1 MAKKTGTKEPA
12 PKKEKKKKER
22 RRGKGE
28 GTIVPHASGLFMAQI
43 SLGRDPLTG
52 KRIRPTIY
60 DDSEVGVQKKLRKLL
75 IKKDL
80 GKSVKPNKTL
90 VGEWIRI
97 WLDIYSKPN
106 VGIGTWDGYDLNF
119 TNHIENS
126 FIARKTMSGLTTD
139 DLQVY
144 YNMKLLNGRKDG
156 KGGLSTRFVKA
167 IHTVISSAFD
177 QAVTSGHLEKNPASG
192 VRISNKRRPKIKI
205 WNKEQMALYLKAIKK
220 DRLYAAFVTDSK
232 SGLRKSELL
241 ALRWSDIDFSTGLTK
256 IERGWVRSPKGTLYL
271 SDLKSEN
278 SERTLV
284 FSTDLLKVLLE
295 HKSRQDEE
303 KKTAGKNYI
312 DNGLVFCREDG
323 SYINPST
330 FTRRHYDLTAKA
342 KLPRIS
348 VHALRH
354 SISTALLESGK
365 VDLKQIQEMLGHK
378 DISTTGNY
386 YTDVLERMKQKTSE
400 LIDNLIQT
408 EETPAQASLPAAQPS
423 ASDLA
428 EEESVEAKNVI
439 DFATRRNEKLFIAS
453 NGQKQKNREKAQKP

>member
-1 MAKKTGTKEPA
+1 MAEKTGIKEPA
-12 PKKEKKKKER
+12 PKKEKKKKDR

-43 SLGRDPLTG
+43 SLGRDPVTG

-126 FIARKTMSGLTTD
+126 FIARKTMSELTTD

-167 IHTVISSAFD
+167 IHTVINSAFD
-177 QAVTSGHLEKNPASG
+177 QAVTSNHLEKNPASG
-192 VRISNKRRPKIKI
+192 VRLPRKKRPKIKI
-205 WNKEQMALYLKAIKK
+205 WNKEQMTLYLNIIKK
-220 DRLYAAFVTDSK
+220 DRLYAAFVTESK

-241 ALRWSDIDFSTGLTK
+241 ALRWNDIDFSTGLTK
-256 IERGWVRSPKGTLYL
+256 IEHGWVRSPKGTLYL
-271 SDLKSEN
+271 SELKSDD

-284 FSTDLLKVLLE
+284 FSPELLKVLLE
-295 HKSRQDEE
+295 HKIRQDEE
-303 KKTAGKNYI
+303 KKAAGKNYI
-312 DNGLVFCREDG
+312 DNGLVFCRKDG

-330 FTRRHYDLTAKA
+330 FTTRHYDLTTKA
-342 KLPRIS
+342 NLPNLPKIS

-386 YTDVLERMKQKTSE
+386 YTDVLERMKQKTSKIVDE
-400 LIDNLIQT
+400 LIPV
-408 EETPAQASLPAAQPS
+408 EEIPAQAPPPAQAQV
-423 ASDLA
+423 SDLLD
-428 EEESVEAKNVI
+428 ESIETDNVI
-439 DFATRRNEKLFIAS
+439 DFASKRNEKLFIAS
-453 NGQKQKNREKAQKP
+453 TGQRKKEKVQKP